1 MRFINKINT
10 ISIISGLFLAL
21 SLHIAVANNIV
32 NPTKAL
38 LIFPTL
44 PYGTAIYMYDC
55 GTSNTCATPIQS
67 SKYGYIT
74 NVPLFY
80 GNAPATWITLDT
92 EGANR
97 YYQLWRNTGTANAP
111 VWQTCQ
117 LGILASG
124 DIATDSSNTCIG
136 AVKIESSS
144 SPEVSQISLGA
155 AMFPT
160 PDSPITPSPFPHN
173 YIDIPTRTISFQNSI
188 SDTNIC
194 IDTDGS
200 FAHTLC
206 SGQAVKRINANTT
219 TVYSVP
225 KNGDNSRVA
234 QVIGL
239 KKTKGVAPWQ
249 QTGNNT
255 KGGVYAT
262 NLEWDIYPVEAIN
275 PVDAIN
281 PAGAINQTLLSSP
294 QITDHSYGPTTIDIS
309 LVNGFNVGVSLIP
322 KNDVVCAVSAYE
334 NGPSIFNLYLA
345 DQPMAVFPELPDT
358 SIKALC
364 PTGFNAGKSGCYS
377 QCKQA
382 IATKQSQ
389 DIINQNCCSGG
400 YDTYATC
407 APVINDI
414 YINAVTDN
422 STGVYAW
429 PYDDYRGT
437 FTCQGDASFTFKV
450 TAKYK

>member
-1 MRFINKINT
+1 MRNNKI
-10 ISIISGLFLAL
+10 SILIGLFLAM
-21 SLHIAVANNIV
+21 SLNIAAANNIV

-44 PYGTAIYMYDC
+44 PYGSAIYMYDC
-55 GTSNTCATPIQS
+55 GTSNTCANPIQS

-74 NVPLFY
+74 NVPLFD
-80 GNAPATWITLDT
+80 GTAPATWITIDT
-92 EGANR
+92 DGADS
-97 YYQLWRNTGTANAP
+97 YYQLWQNTGTANNP

-117 LGILASG
+117 LGILGSG
-124 DIATDSSNTCIG
+124 NIATDSSNTCVG

-144 SPEVSQISLGA
+144 SPEVSQISLGG
-155 AMFPT
+155 AMLHT
-160 PDSPITPSPFPHN
+160 PLSPPITPSPLPNN
-173 YIDIPTRTISFQNSI
+173 YITIPTRTISFQNST
-188 SDTNIC
+188 SDTDIC
-194 IDTDGS
+194 IDTDGN

-206 SGQAVKRINANTT
+206 TGQAVKRINANTT
-219 TVYSVP
+219 LVRSVP

-234 QVIGL
+234 QVIGV
-239 KKTKGVAPWQ
+239 KNTKGGGSWQ
-249 QTGNNT
+249 LTGDNAS
-255 KGGVYAT
+255 GGVYAT
-262 NLEWDIYPVEAIN
+262 NLEWDIFPVESISQA
-275 PVDAIN
+275 
-281 PAGAINQTLLSSP
+281 LLPS
-294 QITDHSYGPTTIDIS
+294 QTDHSYGPTTIDIS

-322 KNDVVCAVSAYE
+322 KNDVICSVSTYE
-334 NGPSIFNLYLA
+334 NGPSIFNLYHA
-345 DQPMAVFPELPDT
+345 GQPMASFPELSET

-407 APVINDI
+407 EPVITKT

-429 PYDDYRGT
+429 PYDDYKGT

-450 TAKYK
+450 TTKYK